1 MINLYDR
8 IKEITY
14 TTGTGNFALSGVVR
28 GFSSFSSVYQNNDEL
43 FYAVTDGLNY
53 EIGSGLYLSNN
64 NQIKR
69 FPLKSTNS
77 NQLVDFGIG
86 LKEIYVTY
94 PATNS
99 VFGTSGIY
107 STPKSSGLAFW
118 SSSNSL
124 SYNDKFLIDSGNG
137 RIGINKNNPTST
149 IDVGGSS
156 ATSSIR
162 ASGFIVGNSGIFFP
176 SGNNGLSS
184 YSGGRQLVHF
194 ESNQLS
200 TQLSSVL
207 QLSGVVNQNIGL
219 KKQNA
224 NMVFAGPSGGCTP
237 PCSPDY
243 PTFRPLVAE
252 DIPDLSHIYANILNL
267 QPQFSDIQIG
277 DEYSSTYLTID
288 LPAGLPDVVYRDI
301 NVISIN
307 NGAGVFSINGLGNIN
322 TGTIGYSQVVDLDS
336 TMTSVSGLLNN
347 KITAVSGFL
356 DNKINNI
363 NINVNSTND
372 ICNGR
377 LSVNSG
383 NPLAEGSSDSLYF
396 VPYDGN
402 LISLYNGS
410 SWETVSFDT
419 TLVKTVFTLY
429 PPQAPVDP
437 ANTVF
442 DIFAYLNNGS
452 VSFESVNWSTNTSRI
467 NPLNKKDGVYVKY
480 GDDTRRYIGSVMP
493 ISYGGYPPTGGNKFN
508 NTINHRYIYNYYN
521 RISVLS
527 KYSLSRTWTCNS
539 NVWRQLL
546 NTYIGFLSSITINIL
561 CGIQDDIISPK
572 VSVKCSSQGISN
584 TNYMLTVNSS
594 NFDINS
600 IGSQFYVPPT
610 SSKHLV
616 DILSADSTDYIE
628 KQLYASMTQIV
639 PIGINNYY
647 VAEKI
652 SSGKNSPNLTFDYNN
667 GIFAEWRC

>member
-14 TTGTGNFALSGVVR
+14 TIGTSNIALSGVVR
-28 GFSSFSSVYQNNDEL
+28 GFSSFSSVYSNSGEL
-43 FYAVTDGLNY
+43 FYAVTDGTNY
-53 EIGSGLYLSNN
+53 EIGSGLYLSPS

-69 FPLKSTNS
+69 FPIKSTNS
-77 NQLVDFGIG
+77 NNLVNFPEG
-86 LKEIYVTY
+86 LKEVYVTY
-94 PATNS
+94 PASNA
-99 VFGTSGIY
+99 VFNTSGV
-107 STPKSSGLAFW
+107 SPFPKNSGIPFW
-118 SSSNSL
+118 TSANSL
-124 SYNDKFLIDSGNG
+124 SYSDKFIFNSGSYK
-137 RIGINKNNPTST
+137 IGLNTNNPSVA
-149 IDVGGSS
+149 IDIGGNLAYSQ
-156 ATSSIR
+156 IK
-162 ASGFIVGNSGIFFP
+162 VSGITISKSGIYFP
-176 SGNNGLSS
+176 SGNNEISS

-194 ESNQLS
+194 EPNSLVFP
-200 TQLSSVL
+200 LSSL
-207 QLSGVVNQNIGL
+207 LELSGIVNQNILL
-219 KKQNA
+219 KKQSA
-224 NMVFAGPSGGCTP
+224 NMVFAGPSGACTP

-243 PTFRPLVAE
+243 PTFRYLVKG
-252 DIPDLSHIYANILNL
+252 DIPEEISNL
-267 QPQFSDIQIG
+267 DIG
-277 DEYSSTYLTID
+277 DENSSSYLRIF
-288 LPAGLPDVVYRDI
+288 LPTSFPENVYRDI
-301 NVISIN
+301 NVIDVN
-307 NGAGVFSINGLGNIN
+307 NGDSVFTVNGLGNIK
-322 TGTIGYSQVVDLDS
+322 TGTIGYSQVTGLDS
-336 TMTSVSGLLNN
+336 IISTVSG
-347 KITAVSGFL
+347 ISYSISGIL

-363 NINVNSTND
+363 NINSKNH

-377 LSVNSG
+377 LSINSD

-396 VPYDGN
+396 VPYNGN

-410 SWETVSFDT
+410 SWEIVSFDT

-467 NPLNKKDGVYVKY
+467 NPLNKKDGVYVKS
-480 GDDTRRYIGSVMP
+480 GDNTRRYIGSVMP

-521 RISVLS
+521 RIPFLS

-539 NVWRQLL
+539 NAWRQLL

-572 VSVKCSSQGISN
+572 VSVKCSSQGLSN
-584 TNYMLTVNSS
+584 TNYMLSINSS

-600 IGSQFYVPPT
+600 IGSQFYVSPT
-610 SSKHLV
+610 PTKHLV
-616 DILSADSTDYIE
+616 DIFSADSTDYID
-628 KQLYASMTQIV
+628 KQLYGSMTQIV

-647 VAEKI
+647 VVEKVL
-652 SSGKNSPNLTFDYNN
+652 SGKNSPNLTFDYEN